1 MSVKLFD
8 ADSHQQVFEGTVVSC
23 EWDEKRKAYGV
34 ILDQT
39 AFFAEGGGQMA
50 DGGKLFVQR
59 EEGELTL
66 NVEHVAEKGED
77 AVHYVAEALEAGT
90 KVRGEIDWEARFDR
104 MQQHSGE
111 HIYSGLVY
119 RAKGYHNVGF
129 HLGDAVTRL
138 DFDGPLSEEEIRA
151 FEEEA
156 NRLIAQN
163 LPVRV
168 VYPEKAVL
176 DEMDYRSK
184 KELSGA
190 VRIVLIGE
198 EGAEVDCC
206 ACCAPHVKTTGEI
219 GLLKIIHAEN
229 YKGGV
234 RLLMVCGSR
243 ALADYQ
249 KKQETLG
256 NLAQSMSTSEDKV
269 AASVAKLTEER
280 NKLAEKTVQLSKE
293 LIRFRAEELLSHAS
307 ISTKTGGR
315 VLIWSEEL
323 LDQKATRELVN
334 LLVEKTRGE
343 ANTVIAAMMPNAD
356 GSAFLLAASGNV
368 NMKTLGDQLRKE
380 KGFKGGGSPAMIQGT
395 IYISNSELSASLA
408 DFL

>member
-1 MSVKLFD
+1 M
-8 ADSHQQVFEGTVVSC
+8 
-23 EWDEKRKAYGV
+23 
-34 ILDQT
+34 
-39 AFFAEGGGQMA
+39 
-50 DGGKLFVQR
+50 
-59 EEGELTL
+59 
-66 NVEHVAEKGED
+66 
-77 AVHYVAEALEAGT
+77 
-90 KVRGEIDWEARFDR
+90 
-104 MQQHSGE
+104 
-111 HIYSGLVY
+111 
-119 RAKGYHNVGF
+119 F
-129 HLGDAVTRL
+129 H
-138 DFDGPLSEEEIRA
+138 
-151 FEEEA
+151 
-156 NRLIAQN
+156 
-163 LPVRV
+163 
-168 VYPEKAVL
+168 
-176 DEMDYRSK
+176 
-184 KELSGA
+184 
-190 VRIVLIGE
+190 
-198 EGAEVDCC
+198 
-206 ACCAPHVKTTGEI
+206 
-219 GLLKIIHAEN
+219 
-229 YKGGV
+229 
-234 RLLMVCGSR
+234 
-243 ALADYQ
+243 YQ

-343 ANTVIAAMMPNAD
+343 ANTVVAAMMPGAD

>member
-1 MSVKLFD
+1 M
-8 ADSHQQVFEGTVVSC
+8 
-23 EWDEKRKAYGV
+23 
-34 ILDQT
+34 
-39 AFFAEGGGQMA
+39 
-50 DGGKLFVQR
+50 
-59 EEGELTL
+59 
-66 NVEHVAEKGED
+66 
-77 AVHYVAEALEAGT
+77 
-90 KVRGEIDWEARFDR
+90 
-104 MQQHSGE
+104 
-111 HIYSGLVY
+111 
-119 RAKGYHNVGF
+119 
-129 HLGDAVTRL
+129 TRL

-156 NRLIAQN
+156 NRLIVQN

-190 VRIVLIGE
+190 VRIVMIGE

-315 VLIWSEEL
+315 VLVWSEEL

-343 ANTVIAAMMPNAD
+343 TNTVIAAMMPGAD